1 MSPSTKASTKQLK
14 TPPSTLQEQTGLL
27 QQLSREH
34 HRYSYRWSDQLL
46 SLYRQV
52 VRVVDGFELRYRY
65 AHWLHQPDQPSGVL
79 YQLPCDCD
87 LSQVALLLASGGMTM
102 CQLDTLASAMHPLYR
117 DDLYRARVLR
127 LVQLD
132 RLGDKPTRHLLVQVP
147 HHELERLQQEEPP
160 ALDQQR
166 KQGQI
171 RYYEQLDRTDRGGRY
186 GARA

>member
-1 MSPSTKASTKQLK
+1 MSLSTRASTKQLK

-27 QQLSREH
+27 QKLSREH

-52 VRVVDGFELRYRY
+52 VRVVDGFELKYRY
-65 AHWLHQPDQPSGVL
+65 AHWLHQPDQPSGTL
-79 YQLPCDCD
+79 YQLSCDCD
-87 LSQVALLLASGGMTM
+87 LSELALLLASGAMPLQ
-102 CQLDTLASAMHPLYR
+102 QLTHLASAIDLLYR
-117 DDLYRARVLR
+117 EDLYRARVLR

-132 RLGDKPTRHLLVQVP
+132 RLGDRPVRHLLVQVP

-160 ALDQQR
+160 ALDQQH
-166 KQGQI
+166 KQGLI
-171 RYYEQLDRTDRGGRY
+171 RYYEQLDRADRGGRY